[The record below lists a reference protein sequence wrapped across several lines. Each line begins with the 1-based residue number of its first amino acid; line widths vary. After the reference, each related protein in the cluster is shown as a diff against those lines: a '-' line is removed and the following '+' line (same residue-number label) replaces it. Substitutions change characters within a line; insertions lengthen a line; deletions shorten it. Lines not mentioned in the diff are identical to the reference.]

1 MKFSLDAL
9 VITFVAGCFGLI
21 PLMWQI
27 SVTRA
32 QRRDRM
38 TRLSHPRAELE
49 LLERLNALQ
58 GAVSAGDEA
67 AKRKLD
73 LTISNAISYVMGQYN
88 ALAEI
93 APSKIASS
101 TEVAGKQRSPREISF
116 LRRAFLL
123 YDPDSALGWILHT
136 VFYVVLF
143 VFTSMLIYDLFNPTY
158 DPETG
163 TNEFWYL
170 LIGLTVIL
178 GPPLLIVQRIAR
190 HHSKPRPAPE
200 EEPKRGFW
208 RRIL

>member
-1 MKFSLDAL
+1 
-9 VITFVAGCFGLI
+9 
-21 PLMWQI
+21 
-27 SVTRA
+27 
-32 QRRDRM
+32 M

-123 YDPDSALGWILHT
+123 YNPRTTSGWVLHT
-136 VFYVVLF
+136 LFYMIAVIF
-143 VFTSMLIYDLFNPTY
+143 VFVTLGDVLNVIF
-158 DPETG
+158 TG
-163 TNEFWYL
+163 SVFFSGSSQIGANL
-170 LIGLTVIL
+170 LTLAIDAAGWGI
-178 GPPLLIVQRIAR
+178 PLLILQRLAR
-190 HHSKPRPAPE
+190 RNA
-200 EEPKRGFW
+200 
-208 RRIL
+208 RRNAA